1 MKLQPAI
8 EEYIAFRK
16 ALGARFTVNEKP
28 LRRFARL
35 MGVEREV
42 SEVQAE
48 EVRSFLDGHGPLTS
62 AWHVRHNALAG
73 FYRYA
78 LSRGYITH
86 FPLPTETPKRPRTF
100 VPYIYS
106 CEELRRLFEATTIC
120 QQGGRKLNAET
131 LRAILLLLYGAG
143 LRSGEALSLKLTDV
157 DLAQGVLVIREA
169 KFFKTRMVPVG
180 KDLHQELKQ
189 YAVWRREAGHSQS
202 PEAPFF
208 VYRTGTSVNADTLR
222 EAFERLRRLAGVR
235 RNDGARYQPRLHD
248 LRHAFAVHRLTAWY
262 QNGADVQKLLPAL
275 STYLGHDRLAET
287 QVYLTMTP
295 ELLRAANERFA
306 QYVFGK
312 EETDE

>member
-1 MKLQPAI
+1 MKLQLAV
-8 EEYIAFRK
+8 EEYIGFRK
-16 ALGARFTVNEKP
+16 ALGARFSVNEKP

-35 MGVEREV
+35 MGADRDL
-42 SEVQAE
+42 SEIQADE
-48 EVRSFLDGHGPLTS
+48 IRSFLDGPGPLTS

-78 LSRGYITH
+78 LSRGYVINS
-86 FPLPTETPKRPRTF
+86 PLPAETPKRPRTF

-106 CEELRRLFEATTIC
+106 QEELRRLFEATTIC
-120 QQGGRKLNAET
+120 QQGGTKLDAAT

-143 LRSGEALSLKLTDV
+143 LRVGEALSLRLADF
-157 DLAQGVLVIREA
+157 DLIEGVLVIREA
-169 KFFKTRMVPVG
+169 KFFKTRLIPVG

-189 YAVWRREAGHSQS
+189 YTAWRREVGHSQS

-208 VYRTGTSVNADTLR
+208 VYRTGAPVKVDTLR
-222 EAFERLRRLAGVR
+222 GAFERLRQLAGVSR
-235 RNDGARYQPRLHD
+235 DDGARYQPRLHD
-248 LRHAFAVHRLTAWY
+248 LRHGFAVARLTTWY

-275 STYLGHDRLAET
+275 STYLGHRRLAET

-306 QYVFGK
+306 QYVFRKGGS
-312 EETDE
+312 DE